1 MAIRFRSKYTKAI
14 KTIIYIHK
22 LYHKEVSVN
31 MNDKQKE
38 QLQQFKERGT
48 LSQAEAL
55 VYHELLN
62 MVVVEVKPEVKL
74 EVKSE
79 VEAPKRKKKV

>member
-1 MAIRFRSKYTKAI
+1 
-14 KTIIYIHK
+14 
-22 LYHKEVSVN
+22 

-79 VEAPKRKKKV
+79 VFVAPKRKKKV